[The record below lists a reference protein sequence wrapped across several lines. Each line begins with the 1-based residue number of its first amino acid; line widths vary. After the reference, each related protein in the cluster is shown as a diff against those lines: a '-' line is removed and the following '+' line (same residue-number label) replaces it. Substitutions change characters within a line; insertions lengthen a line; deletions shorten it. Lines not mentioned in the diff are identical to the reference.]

1 VFISAAAGAPLL
13 PQRYITTKRDAE
25 AIISSELPNLRSIF
39 VRPTFMYDSSRKLSL
54 PIALGGIIS
63 SEVNSL
69 LGGRLSF
76 MGMMTAKPL
85 KVDTVGEAIVEAIDD
100 DTTKGV
106 VGPKKIEELATKGW
120 RRTMV

>member
-1 VFISAAAGAPLL
+1 
-13 PQRYITTKRDAE
+13 
-25 AIISSELPNLRSIF
+25 
-39 VRPTFMYDSSRKLSL
+39 M
-54 PIALGGIIS
+54 GGIIS

-85 KVDTVGEAIVEAIDD
+85 KVDIVGEAIVEAIDD
-100 DTTKGV
+100 DTTRGV